1 MDSYNRWN
9 NTHSSQ
15 LPETPTHGYNEYP
28 LHITSQ
34 FSTPY
39 STQYNL
45 DQQFGDP
52 QFYPTGLES
61 HADAARPPLQALGQY
76 QAGNSMQGTASY
88 SVPDM
93 DFSSQPGDMS
103 EDDGNF
109 FSNIKHAKEA
119 AKAQDDVKTSMK
131 TGAKSGTK
139 SSLKMVGQDDADT
152 DMKCDVKYDA
162 KSGAK
167 SGMKSSSKMVGQNN
181 VETDVKSDTKTPRMH
196 KPKGNNATA
205 KENKQRSTAKDSK
218 HKKGTR
224 SKLGILNRRDVEAS
238 DDEIAELDAKTIEDA
253 LVVELSKSG
262 SVKFRA
268 KFAEPRTGPS
278 VRF

>member
-1 MDSYNRWN
+1 MDSYNGWN

-28 LHITSQ
+28 LHVTSQ

-39 STQYNL
+39 SPQYNL

-93 DFSSQPGDMS
+93 DFSSQPGDVS

-109 FSNIKHAKEA
+109 FSNIKRAEEA
-119 AKAQDDVKTSMK
+119 AKAQDDAKTSTK

-139 SSLKMVGQDDADT
+139 SGLKMVGQNDAETNTKSDA
-152 DMKCDVKYDA
+152 KYDA

-167 SGMKSSSKMVGQNN
+167 FGAKSSSKMVGQNN
-181 VETDVKSDTKTPRMH
+181 VETDEKSDAKTPGKR
-196 KPKGNNATA
+196 KPKGNNTTA
-205 KENKQRSTAKDSK
+205 KENKQKGVQMRSGQQ
-218 HKKGTR
+218 HG
-224 SKLGILNRRDVEAS
+224 V
-238 DDEIAELDAKTIEDA
+238 
-253 LVVELSKSG
+253 
-262 SVKFRA
+262 
-268 KFAEPRTGPS
+268 
-278 VRF
+278 

>member
-1 MDSYNRWN
+1 MDGYNGWN

-28 LHITSQ
+28 LHVTSQ

-39 STQYNL
+39 SPQYNL

-88 SVPDM
+88 SMPDM
-93 DFSSQPGDMS
+93 DFSSQPGDVS

-109 FSNIKHAKEA
+109 FSNIKRAEEA
-119 AKAQDDVKTSMK
+119 AKAQDDAKTSTK

-139 SSLKMVGQDDADT
+139 SGL
-152 DMKCDVKYDA
+152 
-162 KSGAK
+162 
-167 SGMKSSSKMVGQNN
+167 
-181 VETDVKSDTKTPRMH
+181 
-196 KPKGNNATA
+196 
-205 KENKQRSTAKDSK
+205 
-218 HKKGTR
+218 
-224 SKLGILNRRDVEAS
+224 
-238 DDEIAELDAKTIEDA
+238 
-253 LVVELSKSG
+253 
-262 SVKFRA
+262 
-268 KFAEPRTGPS
+268 
-278 VRF
+278 